1 MSVKIYGV
9 SLNDIKLSKDLDV
22 PLGPGFYI
30 DRNNISLSTLYPV
43 FIDYSSMGITSYDV
57 NMGQRSFIGDPL
69 GFLPYDV
76 SYASNKYQGG
86 YTSLGGSQI
95 QPDNTST
102 LLYNHTYSSGKY
114 YYEVTVITGGYYGG
128 IGFAPTNGG
137 NRVIT
142 DGIGIMGI
150 GDYRNIISYTS
161 DIRTQN
167 EGIYDADDDFSYV
180 FGNYS
185 VDDNDVLQVWVDFDN
200 NLMCIKKLGTTKEN
214 HINYIE
220 F

>member
-9 SLNDIKLSKDLDV
+9 SLNDIKVSKDLDV

-30 DRNNISLSTLYPV
+30 DRATISLSTLYPV
-43 FIDYSSMGITSYDV
+43 FIDYSSMGVTSYDV
-57 NMGQRSFIGDPL
+57 NMGQRSFLGDPL
-69 GFLPYDV
+69 GFLPYDA
-76 SYASNKYQGG
+76 SYGSNKYQGG

-95 QPDNTST
+95 QPNNTST

-114 YYEVTVITGGYYGG
+114 YYEVTVISGGWYGG

-137 NRVIT
+137 NAVIT
-142 DGIGIMGI
+142 NGIGVMGI
-150 GDYRNIISYTS
+150 GEARAYLPWTS
-161 DIRTQN
+161 DIRTAN
-167 EGIYDADDDFSYV
+167 EGTYDASDGPNYI

-185 VDDNDVLQVWVDFDN
+185 VGDNDVLQVWVDFDN
-200 NLMCIKKLGTTKEN
+200 NLMCIKKLGTTKED
-214 HINYIE
+214 HVNYIE